1 MNYVDLLKKTSPQ
14 PNSIPNE
21 NLIVG
26 CLMLNTGFDF
36 IINAFSLKRDEVLT
50 ILRNKN
56 QYINEN
62 SESYALHFLYNYL
75 DFNLNTEEIKEK
87 YKLSNKFDLNIVNEL
102 RVLKEEN
109 STSEAIKNE
118 LKEDV
123 PKNQEDL
130 KPKFEYK
137 EEIKEDPDLI
147 EQTKKELKEEEEK
160 ANECEEFIN
169 LAEEH
174 LENSENEDINKI
186 VNDNNDVNV
195 DSDTDTNT
203 NTNTNTNVD
212 AEFNVDI
219 NVNNVNDDPNEVV
232 TKESNGV
239 VHDEPIEDVLTESN
253 EVVLNESNEIYNKDS
268 NVFLNADF
276 SKIKDT
282 ELYLLCNLYKD
293 KLTELNDLRNKYN
306 DVNDVIKYIKKELK
320 EVLLIADQC
329 GIQLKSELSI
339 VDWDGTYKE
348 CLVDNDG
355 DNIMVKFKNMINDIS
370 VNNNEIMIWIQI
382 ANKTDILVE
391 VFEKQCKEGIKNAV
405 NNDDE
410 VLNILR
416 EYNEKNGN

>member
-26 CLMLNTGFDF
+26 CLLLNTGFDF

-109 STSEAIKNE
+109 STSEAIQNE
-118 LKEDV
+118 SKEDA

-137 EEIKEDPDLI
+137 EEPKEDPDLI

-160 ANECEEFIN
+160 LKEYEEFIY
-169 LAEEH
+169 LGEEH
-174 LENSENEDINKI
+174 LENSENEDINEI
-186 VNDNNDVNV
+186 VNDNNNVDNDSNSDVN
-195 DSDTDTNT
+195 T
-203 NTNTNTNVD
+203 D
-212 AEFNVDI
+212 AESNVESDADI
-219 NVNNVNDDPNEVV
+219 NVDNNNVNDTLIEIIKIDNVL
-232 TKESNGV
+232 SNK
-239 VHDEPIEDVLTESN
+239 TEY
-253 EVVLNESNEIYNKDS
+253 EDS

-348 CLVDNDG
+348 CLISNDE
-355 DNIMVKFKNMINDIS
+355 DNIRVKFKNMINDIS

-382 ANKTDILVE
+382 ANKTDMLVE
-391 VFEKQCKEGIKNAV
+391 VFEKQCKEGLKNAV

-416 EYNEKNGN
+416 EYNEKTETL

>member
-75 DFNLNTEEIKEK
+75 DFNLITEEIKEK

-109 STSEAIKNE
+109 NQNKVASE
-118 LKEDV
+118 
-123 PKNQEDL
+123 NQEDL

-137 EEIKEDPDLI
+137 EEPKEDPDLI

-160 ANECEEFIN
+160 VKEYEEFID
-169 LAEEH
+169 LGEEH
-174 LENSENEDINKI
+174 LENCESEDIDEI
-186 VNDNNDVNV
+186 VNDNNGVNV
-195 DSDTDTNT
+195 DSDTDTN
-203 NTNTNTNVD
+203 NNVD
-212 AEFNVDI
+212 AKFNVDI
-219 NVNNVNDDPNEVV
+219 NVKNVN
-232 TKESNGV
+232 
-239 VHDEPIEDVLTESN
+239 DEPIEDVLTESN
-253 EVVLNESNEIYNKDS
+253 GVVLNESNEVVHKDS

-276 SKIKDT
+276 SKVKDT

-348 CLVDNDG
+348 CLVSNDG
-355 DNIMVKFKNMINDIS
+355 DSIRVKFKNMINDIS

-382 ANKTDILVE
+382 ANKTDMLVE
-391 VFEKQCKEGIKNAV
+391 VFEKQCKEGLKNTV

-416 EYNEKNGN
+416 EYNEKTETE

>member
-109 STSEAIKNE
+109 SPNE
-118 LKEDV
+118 PKED
-123 PKNQEDL
+123 PSKNQEDL

-137 EEIKEDPDLI
+137 EEPKEDLDLI

-160 ANECEEFIN
+160 AKECEEFID
-169 LAEEH
+169 LTEEH
-174 LENSENEDINKI
+174 SGNSESKDINEI
-186 VNDNNDVNV
+186 VNDNNNVDNDSNTDVNT
-195 DSDTDTNT
+195 DTDAES
-203 NTNTNTNVD
+203 D
-212 AEFNVDI
+212 ADI
-219 NVNNVNDDPNEVV
+219 NADNNNVND
-232 TKESNGV
+232 TL
-239 VHDEPIEDVLTESN
+239 IEIIKIDNALSN
-253 EVVLNESNEIYNKDS
+253 ETEYKNSDY
-268 NVFLNADF
+268 FLNADF
-276 SKIKDT
+276 SKVKDT

-293 KLTELNDLRNKYN
+293 KLVELNDLRNKYN

-320 EVLLIADQC
+320 EVLLIANEC
-329 GIQLKSELSI
+329 GIELKTELSI

-348 CLVDNDG
+348 CLVSNDG
-355 DNIMVKFKNMINDIS
+355 DSIRVKFKNVINDIS

-382 ANKTDILVE
+382 ANKTDMLVE
-391 VFEKQCKEGIKNAV
+391 VFEKQCKEGLKNAV

-416 EYNEKNGN
+416 EYNEKTKTK

>member
-75 DFNLNTEEIKEK
+75 DFNLTTEEIKEK

-109 STSEAIKNE
+109 NQNKVASE
-118 LKEDV
+118 
-123 PKNQEDL
+123 NQEDL

-137 EEIKEDPDLI
+137 EEPKEDPDLI

-160 ANECEEFIN
+160 VKEYEEFID
-169 LAEEH
+169 LGEEH
-174 LENSENEDINKI
+174 LENSKSEDINEI
-186 VNDNNDVNV
+186 VNDNNGVNV
-195 DSDTDTNT
+195 DSDTNT
-203 NTNTNTNVD
+203 HTNVNAEFN

-232 TKESNGV
+232 TKESNG
-239 VHDEPIEDVLTESN
+239 
-253 EVVLNESNEIYNKDS
+253 VVLNESNEIYNKDS

-348 CLVDNDG
+348 CLVSNDG
-355 DNIMVKFKNMINDIS
+355 DKIRVKFKNMINDIS

-382 ANKTDILVE
+382 ANKTDMLVE
-391 VFEKQCKEGIKNAV
+391 VFEKQCKEGLKNTV

-416 EYNEKNGN
+416 EYNKKTETE

>member
-75 DFNLNTEEIKEK
+75 DFNLTTEEIKEK

-102 RVLKEEN
+102 RILKEEN
-109 STSEAIKNE
+109 NQNKVVSE
-118 LKEDV
+118 
-123 PKNQEDL
+123 NQEDL

-137 EEIKEDPDLI
+137 EEPKEDPDLI
-147 EQTKKELKEEEEK
+147 EQTKNELKEEEEK
-160 ANECEEFIN
+160 AKECEEFID

-174 LENSENEDINKI
+174 LENSKSEDINEI

-195 DSDTDTNT
+195 DSDTDTN
-203 NTNTNTNVD
+203 NNVD

-219 NVNNVNDDPNEVV
+219 NVNNVNDDP
-232 TKESNGV
+232 
-239 VHDEPIEDVLTESN
+239 IEDVITESN
-253 EVVLNESNEIYNKDS
+253 EVVLNESNEVDNKDS
-268 NVFLNADF
+268 NVFLNTDF

-282 ELYLLCNLYKD
+282 ELYLLCNLYKN

-329 GIQLKSELSI
+329 SLNLNGKLS
-339 VDWDGTYKE
+339 VMDWDGDYKE
-348 CLVDNDG
+348 LVIDNDG
-355 DNIMVKFKNMINDIS
+355 DGIRVRFKDVINYIP

-382 ANKTDILVE
+382 ANKTDMLVE
-391 VFEKQCKEGIKNAV
+391 VFEKQCKEGLKNAV

-416 EYNEKNGN
+416 EYNEKTETE

>member
-75 DFNLNTEEIKEK
+75 DFNLTTDEIKEK
-87 YKLSNKFDLNIVNEL
+87 YKLSNKFDLSIVNEL

-109 STSEAIKNE
+109 NTSEAIQNE
-118 LKEDV
+118 SKEDAT
-123 PKNQEDL
+123 KNQEDL

-137 EEIKEDPDLI
+137 EEPKEDPDLI

-160 ANECEEFIN
+160 VKEYEEFID
-169 LAEEH
+169 LGEEH
-174 LENSENEDINKI
+174 LENCESEDIDEI
-186 VNDNNDVNV
+186 VNDNNGVNV
-195 DSDTDTNT
+195 DSDTDTN
-203 NTNTNTNVD
+203 NNVD
-212 AEFNVDI
+212 AKFNVDI
-219 NVNNVNDDPNEVV
+219 NVKNVN
-232 TKESNGV
+232 
-239 VHDEPIEDVLTESN
+239 DEPIEDVLTESN
-253 EVVLNESNEIYNKDS
+253 GVVLNESNEVVHKDS

-320 EVLLIADQC
+320 EVLLIANEC
-329 GIQLKSELSI
+329 GIELNSELSI

-348 CLVDNDG
+348 CLVSNDG
-355 DNIMVKFKNMINDIS
+355 DNIRVKFKNMINDIS

-382 ANKTDILVE
+382 ANKTDMLVE
-391 VFEKQCKEGIKNAV
+391 VFEKQCKEGLKNAV

-416 EYNEKNGN
+416 EYNEKTETE

>member
-109 STSEAIKNE
+109 SPNE
-118 LKEDV
+118 PKEDAS
-123 PKNQEDL
+123 KNQDDL

-137 EEIKEDPDLI
+137 EEPKEDPDLI
-147 EQTKKELKEEEEK
+147 EQTKKELKEEDEK
-160 ANECEEFIN
+160 ANEFEELID
-169 LAEEH
+169 LT
-174 LENSENEDINKI
+174 ENPLNMETRNVHVFVD
-186 VNDNNDVNV
+186 DNNDVN
-195 DSDTDTNT
+195 TDN
-203 NTNTNTNVD
+203 
-212 AEFNVDI
+212 DI
-219 NVNNVNDDPNEVV
+219 NNVNDEV
-232 TKESNGV
+232 
-239 VHDEPIEDVLTESN
+239 IEIAKTDNTL
-253 EVVLNESNEIYNKDS
+253 SNEIEYEDS
-268 NVFLNADF
+268 NLFLNADF

-320 EVLLIADQC
+320 EVLLIANEC
-329 GIQLKSELSI
+329 GIELKSELSI

-348 CLVDNDG
+348 CLVSNDG
-355 DNIMVKFKNMINDIS
+355 DNIRVKFKNMINDIS

-382 ANKTDILVE
+382 ANKTDMLVE
-391 VFEKQCKEGIKNAV
+391 VFEKQCKEGLKNAV

-416 EYNEKNGN
+416 EYNEKTETE

>member
-75 DFNLNTEEIKEK
+75 DFNLNTKEIKEK

-109 STSEAIKNE
+109 NQNKVASE
-118 LKEDV
+118 
-123 PKNQEDL
+123 NQEDL

-137 EEIKEDPDLI
+137 EEPKEDPDLI

-160 ANECEEFIN
+160 VKEYEEFID
-169 LAEEH
+169 LGEEH
-174 LENSENEDINKI
+174 LENSENEDINEI
-186 VNDNNDVNV
+186 VNDDNDVDN
-195 DSDTDTNT
+195 DSNSDVNT
-203 NTNTNTNVD
+203 D
-212 AEFNVDI
+212 AESNVESDAESDADI
-219 NVNNVNDDPNEVV
+219 NVDNNNVNDTLIEIIKIDNVL
-232 TKESNGV
+232 SNK
-239 VHDEPIEDVLTESN
+239 TEYEN
-253 EVVLNESNEIYNKDS
+253 S

-348 CLVDNDG
+348 CLVSNDG
-355 DNIMVKFKNMINDIS
+355 DNIRVKFKNMINDIS

-382 ANKTDILVE
+382 ANKTDMLVE
-391 VFEKQCKEGIKNAV
+391 VFEKQCKEGLKNTV

-416 EYNEKNGN
+416 EYNEKTETE

>member
-75 DFNLNTEEIKEK
+75 DFNLTTEEIKEK

-102 RVLKEEN
+102 RILKEEN
-109 STSEAIKNE
+109 NQNKVVSE
-118 LKEDV
+118 
-123 PKNQEDL
+123 NQEDL

-137 EEIKEDPDLI
+137 EEPKEDPDLI
-147 EQTKKELKEEEEK
+147 EQTKNELKEEEEK
-160 ANECEEFIN
+160 AKECEEFID
-169 LAEEH
+169 LAEKH
-174 LENSENEDINKI
+174 LKNSENEDIDEI
-186 VNDNNDVNV
+186 VNDNNDVDN
-195 DSDTDTNT
+195 DSNSDVNT
-203 NTNTNTNVD
+203 D
-212 AEFNVDI
+212 AESDVDI
-219 NVNNVNDDPNEVV
+219 NVDNNNVNDTLIEIIKIDN
-232 TKESNGV
+232 TLSNK
-239 VHDEPIEDVLTESN
+239 TEY
-253 EVVLNESNEIYNKDS
+253 EDS

-320 EVLLIADQC
+320 EVLLIANEC
-329 GIQLKSELSI
+329 GIELKTELSI

-348 CLVDNDG
+348 CLVSNDG
-355 DNIMVKFKNMINDIS
+355 DNIRVKFKNMINDIS

-382 ANKTDILVE
+382 ANKIDMCVE
-391 VFEKQCKEGIKNAV
+391 VFEKQCKEGLKNKV

>member
-36 IINAFSLKRDEVLT
+36 IMNAFSLKRDEVLT

-75 DFNLNTEEIKEK
+75 DFNLTTDEIKEK

-109 STSEAIKNE
+109 STSEAIQNE
-118 LKEDV
+118 SKEDT

-130 KPKFEYK
+130 KPKFKYK
-137 EEIKEDPDLI
+137 EEPKEDPDLI
-147 EQTKKELKEEEEK
+147 EQTKNELKEEEEK
-160 ANECEEFIN
+160 AKECEEFID

-174 LENSENEDINKI
+174 LENGESEDINEI
-186 VNDNNDVNV
+186 VNDNNNVDNDSNSDVN
-195 DSDTDTNT
+195 T
-203 NTNTNTNVD
+203 D
-212 AEFNVDI
+212 AESNVESDADI
-219 NVNNVNDDPNEVV
+219 NVDNNNVND
-232 TKESNGV
+232 TL
-239 VHDEPIEDVLTESN
+239 IEIIKIDNALSN
-253 EVVLNESNEIYNKDS
+253 ETEYKNSDY
-268 NVFLNADF
+268 FLNSDF

-282 ELYLLCNLYKD
+282 ELYLLCNPYKD

-348 CLVDNDG
+348 CLVSNDV
-355 DNIMVKFKNMINDIS
+355 DNIRVKFKNMINDIS

-382 ANKTDILVE
+382 ANKTDMLVE
-391 VFEKQCKEGIKNAV
+391 VFEKQCKEGLKNAV

-416 EYNEKNGN
+416 EYNEKTETL

>member
-14 PNSIPNE
+14 SNSIPNE

-109 STSEAIKNE
+109 SPNE
-118 LKEDV
+118 PQEDAH
-123 PKNQEDL
+123 KNQEDL

-137 EEIKEDPDLI
+137 EEPKEDPDLI

-160 ANECEEFIN
+160 VKEYEEFID

-174 LENSENEDINKI
+174 LENGEGEDINEI
-186 VNDNNDVNV
+186 VNDNNNVDNDSNSDVN
-195 DSDTDTNT
+195 T
-203 NTNTNTNVD
+203 D
-212 AEFNVDI
+212 AESDSDI
-219 NVNNVNDDPNEVV
+219 NVDNNNVNDTLIEIIKIDNVL
-232 TKESNGV
+232 SNK
-239 VHDEPIEDVLTESN
+239 TEY
-253 EVVLNESNEIYNKDS
+253 EDS

-348 CLVDNDG
+348 CLVSNDE
-355 DNIMVKFKNMINDIS
+355 DNIRVKFKNMINDIS

-382 ANKTDILVE
+382 ANKTDMLVE
-391 VFEKQCKEGIKNAV
+391 VFEKQCKEGLKNAV

-416 EYNEKNGN
+416 EYNEKTETL

>member
-102 RVLKEEN
+102 RVLREEN
-109 STSEAIKNE
+109 SPNRVIPKESNKS
-118 LKEDV
+118 KEDAS
-123 PKNQEDL
+123 KNQEDL
-130 KPKFEYK
+130 KPIFEYK

-160 ANECEEFIN
+160 AKECEEFID
-169 LAEEH
+169 LGEEH
-174 LENSENEDINKI
+174 LENSENENINEI
-186 VNDNNDVNV
+186 VNDNNDVDN
-195 DSDTDTNT
+195 DSNSDVNTD
-203 NTNTNTNVD
+203 
-212 AEFNVDI
+212 ADI
-219 NVNNVNDDPNEVV
+219 NVDNNNVNDTLIEIIKIDNVL
-232 TKESNGV
+232 SNK
-239 VHDEPIEDVLTESN
+239 TEY
-253 EVVLNESNEIYNKDS
+253 EDS

-276 SKIKDT
+276 TKVKDT

-348 CLVDNDG
+348 CLVSNDG
-355 DNIMVKFKNMINDIS
+355 DNIRVKFKNMINDIS

-382 ANKTDILVE
+382 ANKTDMLVE
-391 VFEKQCKEGIKNAV
+391 VFEKQCKEGLKNAV

-416 EYNEKNGN
+416 EYNEKTETE

>member
-109 STSEAIKNE
+109 SPNRVIPKESNE
-118 LKEDV
+118 PKEDAS
-123 PKNQEDL
+123 KNQEDL

-137 EEIKEDPDLI
+137 EEPKEDPDLI
-147 EQTKKELKEEEEK
+147 EQTKNELKEEEEK
-160 ANECEEFIN
+160 AKECEEFID
-169 LAEEH
+169 LGEEH
-174 LENSENEDINKI
+174 LENSKSEDINEI
-186 VNDNNDVNV
+186 VNDNNGVNV
-195 DSDTDTNT
+195 DSDTDTN
-203 NTNTNTNVD
+203 NNVD
-212 AEFNVDI
+212 AKFNVDI
-219 NVNNVNDDPNEVV
+219 NVKNVND
-232 TKESNGV
+232 
-239 VHDEPIEDVLTESN
+239 EPVEDVLTESN
-253 EVVLNESNEIYNKDS
+253 GVVLNESNEVVHKDS
-268 NVFLNADF
+268 NVFLNSDF

-320 EVLLIADQC
+320 EVLLIANQC

-348 CLVDNDG
+348 CLVSNDG
-355 DNIMVKFKNMINDIS
+355 DSIRVKFNNMINDIS

-382 ANKTDILVE
+382 ANKTDMFVE
-391 VFEKQCKEGIKNAV
+391 VFEKQCKEGLKNTV

-416 EYNEKNGN
+416 EYNEKTETE

>member
-75 DFNLNTEEIKEK
+75 DFNLTTDEIKEK
-87 YKLSNKFDLNIVNEL
+87 YKLSNKFDLSIVNEL

-109 STSEAIKNE
+109 SPNGVIPKESNE
-118 LKEDV
+118 PKEDAS
-123 PKNQEDL
+123 KNQEDL

-137 EEIKEDPDLI
+137 EEPKEDPDLI

-160 ANECEEFIN
+160 AKECEEFID
-169 LAEEH
+169 LGEEH
-174 LENSENEDINKI
+174 LENSENEDINEI
-186 VNDNNDVNV
+186 VNDNNNVDNDSNSDVNTDV
-195 DSDTDTNT
+195 NTDTDAES
-203 NTNTNTNVD
+203 NVESD
-212 AEFNVDI
+212 ADI
-219 NVNNVNDDPNEVV
+219 NVDNNNVNDTLIEIIKIDNVL
-232 TKESNGV
+232 SNK
-239 VHDEPIEDVLTESN
+239 TE
-253 EVVLNESNEIYNKDS
+253 YKDS
-268 NVFLNADF
+268 NVFLNSDF
-276 SKIKDT
+276 SKVKDT

-348 CLVDNDG
+348 CLVSNDG
-355 DNIMVKFKNMINDIS
+355 DNIRVKFKNMINDIS
-370 VNNNEIMIWIQI
+370 VNNNEIMIYIQI
-382 ANKTDILVE
+382 ANKTDMLVE
-391 VFEKQCKEGIKNAV
+391 VFEKQCKEGLKNAV

-416 EYNEKNGN
+416 EYNEKTETL

>member
-75 DFNLNTEEIKEK
+75 DFNLTTEEIKEK

-102 RVLKEEN
+102 RILKEEN
-109 STSEAIKNE
+109 NQNKVVSE
-118 LKEDV
+118 
-123 PKNQEDL
+123 NQEDL

-137 EEIKEDPDLI
+137 EEPKEDPDLI
-147 EQTKKELKEEEEK
+147 EQTKNELKEEEEK
-160 ANECEEFIN
+160 VKEFEEFID

-174 LENSENEDINKI
+174 LENSKSEDINEI
-186 VNDNNDVNV
+186 VNDNNNVDNDSNTDVNT
-195 DSDTDTNT
+195 DTDAES
-203 NTNTNTNVD
+203 NVESD
-212 AEFNVDI
+212 ADI
-219 NVNNVNDDPNEVV
+219 NVDNNNINDTLIEIVKIDNVL
-232 TKESNGV
+232 SNK
-239 VHDEPIEDVLTESN
+239 IE
-253 EVVLNESNEIYNKDS
+253 YKDS
-268 NVFLNADF
+268 DVFLNADF
-276 SKIKDT
+276 SKVKDT
-282 ELYLLCNLYKD
+282 ELYFLCNLYKD
-293 KLTELNDLRNKYN
+293 KLVELNDLRNKYN
-306 DVNDVIKYIKKELK
+306 DVNDVVKYIKKELK
-320 EVLLIADQC
+320 EVLLIANEC
-329 GIQLKSELSI
+329 GIELKTELSI

-348 CLVDNDG
+348 CLVSNDV
-355 DNIMVKFKNMINDIS
+355 DNIRVKFNNMINDIS

-382 ANKTDILVE
+382 ANKTDMLVE
-391 VFEKQCKEGIKNAV
+391 VFEKQCKEGLKNTV

-416 EYNEKNGN
+416 EYNEKTETE

>member
-109 STSEAIKNE
+109 SPNE
-118 LKEDV
+118 FKEDAS
-123 PKNQEDL
+123 KNQEDL
-130 KPKFEYK
+130 KPIFEYK

-160 ANECEEFIN
+160 IKEYEEFID
-169 LAEEH
+169 LGEEH
-174 LENSENEDINKI
+174 LENSENEDINEI
-186 VNDNNDVNV
+186 VNDNNNVDNDSNSDVNTDV
-195 DSDTDTNT
+195 NTDTDAES
-203 NTNTNTNVD
+203 NVESD
-212 AEFNVDI
+212 AESDSDI
-219 NVNNVNDDPNEVV
+219 NVDNNNVNDTLIEIIKIDNVL
-232 TKESNGV
+232 SNK
-239 VHDEPIEDVLTESN
+239 TEY
-253 EVVLNESNEIYNKDS
+253 EDS

-348 CLVDNDG
+348 CLVSNDG
-355 DNIMVKFKNMINDIS
+355 DNIRVKFNNMINDIS

-382 ANKTDILVE
+382 ANKTDMLVE
-391 VFEKQCKEGIKNAV
+391 VFEKQCKEGLKNTV

-416 EYNEKNGN
+416 EYNEKTETE

>member
-102 RVLKEEN
+102 RVLKKEN
-109 STSEAIKNE
+109 SKNE
-118 LKEDV
+118 VVDAS
-123 PKNQEDL
+123 KNQEDL

-137 EEIKEDPDLI
+137 EEPKEDPDLI
-147 EQTKKELKEEEEK
+147 EQTKNELKEEEEK
-160 ANECEEFIN
+160 AKECEEFID
-169 LAEEH
+169 LTEEH
-174 LENSENEDINKI
+174 LENSDSEDIDEI
-186 VNDNNDVNV
+186 VNDNNNVDNDSNSDVN
-195 DSDTDTNT
+195 T
-203 NTNTNTNVD
+203 D
-212 AEFNVDI
+212 AESNVESDADI
-219 NVNNVNDDPNEVV
+219 NVDNNNVNDTLIEIIKIDNVL
-232 TKESNGV
+232 SNK
-239 VHDEPIEDVLTESN
+239 TEYEN
-253 EVVLNESNEIYNKDS
+253 S
-268 NVFLNADF
+268 NVFLNSDF
-276 SKIKDT
+276 SKVKDT

-348 CLVDNDG
+348 CLVSNDV
-355 DNIMVKFKNMINDIS
+355 DNIRVKFKNMINDIS

-382 ANKTDILVE
+382 ANKTDMLVE
-391 VFEKQCKEGIKNAV
+391 VFEKQCKEGLKNAV

-416 EYNEKNGN
+416 EYNEKTETE

>member
-62 SESYALHFLYNYL
+62 SESYALHFFYNYL

-102 RVLKEEN
+102 RILREEN
-109 STSEAIKNE
+109 SPNE
-118 LKEDV
+118 SKEDAS
-123 PKNQEDL
+123 KNQEDL
-130 KPKFEYK
+130 KPIFEYK
-137 EEIKEDPDLI
+137 EEIKEDSDLI

-160 ANECEEFIN
+160 AKECEEFID

-174 LENSENEDINKI
+174 LGNSESEDINEI
-186 VNDNNDVNV
+186 VNDNNDVN
-195 DSDTDTNT
+195 TDN
-203 NTNTNTNVD
+203 N
-212 AEFNVDI
+212 I
-219 NVNNVNDDPNEVV
+219 NNVND
-232 TKESNGV
+232 TL
-239 VHDEPIEDVLTESN
+239 IEIIKIDNSLLNKTE
-253 EVVLNESNEIYNKDS
+253 YKDS

-276 SKIKDT
+276 TKVKDT

-329 GIQLKSELSI
+329 GIELNSELSI

-348 CLVDNDG
+348 CLVSNDG
-355 DNIMVKFKNMINDIS
+355 DNIRVKFKNMINDIS

-382 ANKTDILVE
+382 ANKTDMLVE
-391 VFEKQCKEGIKNAV
+391 VFEKQCKECLKNTV

-416 EYNEKNGN
+416 EYNEKTETL

>member
-75 DFNLNTEEIKEK
+75 DFNLTTDEIKEK

-109 STSEAIKNE
+109 SPNRVIPKESNE
-118 LKEDV
+118 PKEDAS
-123 PKNQEDL
+123 KNQENL
-130 KPKFEYK
+130 KPIFEYK

-147 EQTKKELKEEEEK
+147 EQTKKELKEEEGKVKEY
-160 ANECEEFIN
+160 EEFIN
-169 LAEEH
+169 LGEEH
-174 LENSENEDINKI
+174 LEDGEGEDINEI
-186 VNDNNDVNV
+186 VNDNNNVDNDSNSDVNT
-195 DSDTDTNT
+195 DTDAKS
-203 NTNTNTNVD
+203 D
-212 AEFNVDI
+212 ADI
-219 NVNNVNDDPNEVV
+219 NVDNNNVNDTLIEIIKIDNVL
-232 TKESNGV
+232 SNK
-239 VHDEPIEDVLTESN
+239 TEYKN
-253 EVVLNESNEIYNKDS
+253 S
-268 NVFLNADF
+268 NVFLNSDF
-276 SKIKDT
+276 SKVKDT

-329 GIQLKSELSI
+329 GIELKSELSI

-348 CLVDNDG
+348 CLVSNDV
-355 DNIMVKFKNMINDIS
+355 DNIRVKFKNMINDIS

-382 ANKTDILVE
+382 ANKTDMLVE
-391 VFEKQCKEGIKNAV
+391 VFEKQCKEGLKNAV

-416 EYNEKNGN
+416 EYNEKMETE

>member
-1 MNYVDLLKKTSPQ
+1 MNYVNLLKKTSPQ

-109 STSEAIKNE
+109 STSEAIQNE
-118 LKEDV
+118 SKEDT

-137 EEIKEDPDLI
+137 EEPKEDPDLI

-160 ANECEEFIN
+160 VKEYEEFID
-169 LAEEH
+169 LGEEH
-174 LENSENEDINKI
+174 LENSENEDINEI
-186 VNDNNDVNV
+186 VNDNNNVDNDSNSDVNI
-195 DSDTDTNT
+195 
-203 NTNTNTNVD
+203 D
-212 AEFNVDI
+212 AESDADI
-219 NVNNVNDDPNEVV
+219 NVDNNNVND
-232 TKESNGV
+232 TL
-239 VHDEPIEDVLTESN
+239 IEIIKIDNALSN
-253 EVVLNESNEIYNKDS
+253 ETEYKNSDY
-268 NVFLNADF
+268 FLNADF

-348 CLVDNDG
+348 CLVSNDV
-355 DNIMVKFKNMINDIS
+355 DNIRVKFKNMINDIS
-370 VNNNEIMIWIQI
+370 VNNNEIMIYIQI
-382 ANKTDILVE
+382 ANKTDMLVE
-391 VFEKQCKEGIKNAV
+391 VFEKQCKEGLKNAV

-416 EYNEKNGN
+416 EYNEKTETL

>member
-75 DFNLNTEEIKEK
+75 DFNLTTDEIKEK

-109 STSEAIKNE
+109 NQNKVVDTS
-118 LKEDV
+118 
-123 PKNQEDL
+123 KNQEDL

-137 EEIKEDPDLI
+137 EEPKEDPDLI
-147 EQTKKELKEEEEK
+147 EQTKNELKAEEEK
-160 ANECEEFIN
+160 VKEYEEFID
-169 LAEEH
+169 LGEEH
-174 LENSENEDINKI
+174 LENSENEDINEI
-186 VNDNNDVNV
+186 VNDNNDVDN
-195 DSDTDTNT
+195 DSNSDVNI
-203 NTNTNTNVD
+203 D
-212 AEFNVDI
+212 AESDSDI
-219 NVNNVNDDPNEVV
+219 NVDNNNVND
-232 TKESNGV
+232 TL
-239 VHDEPIEDVLTESN
+239 IEIIKIDNALSN
-253 EVVLNESNEIYNKDS
+253 ETEYKNSDY
-268 NVFLNADF
+268 FLNADF

-306 DVNDVIKYIKKELK
+306 DVNDVIKYIKKKLK

-348 CLVDNDG
+348 CLVSNDG
-355 DNIMVKFKNMINDIS
+355 DNIRVKFKNMINDIS

-382 ANKTDILVE
+382 ANKTDMLVE
-391 VFEKQCKEGIKNAV
+391 VFEKQCKEGLKNAV

-416 EYNEKNGN
+416 EYNEKTETL

>member
-109 STSEAIKNE
+109 STSEAIQNE
-118 LKEDV
+118 SKEDT

-137 EEIKEDPDLI
+137 EEPKEDPDLI
-147 EQTKKELKEEEEK
+147 EQTKKELKDEEEK
-160 ANECEEFIN
+160 SKECEELID

-174 LENSENEDINKI
+174 LANSESEDINEI
-186 VNDNNDVNV
+186 VNDNNNVDNDSNSDVN
-195 DSDTDTNT
+195 T
-203 NTNTNTNVD
+203 D
-212 AEFNVDI
+212 AESNVESDAESDADI
-219 NVNNVNDDPNEVV
+219 NVDNNNVNDEVIEIAETDKV
-232 TKESNGV
+232 SSNKIKYK
-239 VHDEPIEDVLTESN
+239 DSDAF
-253 EVVLNESNEIYNKDS
+253 LNEN
-268 NVFLNADF
+268 FT
-276 SKIKDT
+276 KIKDT
-282 ELYLLCNLYKD
+282 ELFLLCNLYKD
-293 KLTELNDLRNKYN
+293 KLIELNELRNKYN
-306 DVNDVIKYIKKELK
+306 DVNGVIKYIKKELK
-320 EVLLIADQC
+320 EVLLIADKC
-329 GIQLKSELSI
+329 SLHLNGKLS
-339 VDWDGTYKE
+339 VMDWDGDYKE
-348 CLVDNDG
+348 LVIDNDG
-355 DNIMVKFKNMINDIS
+355 DSIRVRFKDVINYIP

-382 ANKTDILVE
+382 ANKTDMLVE
-391 VFEKQCKEGIKNAV
+391 VFEKQCKEGITNAV

-416 EYNEKNGN
+416 EYNEKT

>member
-109 STSEAIKNE
+109 SPNE
-118 LKEDV
+118 PKEDAS
-123 PKNQEDL
+123 KNQEDL

-137 EEIKEDPDLI
+137 EEPKEDLDLI
-147 EQTKKELKEEEEK
+147 GQTKKELKEEEEK
-160 ANECEEFIN
+160 AKECEEFID
-169 LAEEH
+169 LTEEH
-174 LENSENEDINKI
+174 SGNSESKDINEI
-186 VNDNNDVNV
+186 VNDNNGVNV
-195 DSDTDTNT
+195 DSDT
-203 NTNTNTNVD
+203 NTNTNVN

-219 NVNNVNDDPNEVV
+219 NVNNVNDTLIEIIKIDNVL
-232 TKESNGV
+232 SNK
-239 VHDEPIEDVLTESN
+239 TEYKNSD
-253 EVVLNESNEIYNKDS
+253 Y
-268 NVFLNADF
+268 FLNADF

-348 CLVDNDG
+348 CLVSNDG
-355 DNIMVKFKNMINDIS
+355 DNIRVKFKNMINDIS

-382 ANKTDILVE
+382 SNKTDMLVE
-391 VFEKQCKEGIKNAV
+391 VFEKQCKEGLKNAV

-416 EYNEKNGN
+416 EYNEKTETQ

>member
-109 STSEAIKNE
+109 SPNRVIPKESNE
-118 LKEDV
+118 PKEDAS
-123 PKNQEDL
+123 KNQEDL

-137 EEIKEDPDLI
+137 EESKEDPDLI

-160 ANECEEFIN
+160 VKEYEEFID
-169 LAEEH
+169 LGEEH
-174 LENSENEDINKI
+174 LENSENEDINEI
-186 VNDNNDVNV
+186 VNDNNNVDNNSNSDVNTDV
-195 DSDTDTNT
+195 NTDTDAES
-203 NTNTNTNVD
+203 D
-212 AEFNVDI
+212 ADI
-219 NVNNVNDDPNEVV
+219 NVDNNNVNDEVIEIAETDKV
-232 TKESNGV
+232 SSNKIKYK
-239 VHDEPIEDVLTESN
+239 DLDAF
-253 EVVLNESNEIYNKDS
+253 LNEN
-268 NVFLNADF
+268 FT
-276 SKIKDT
+276 KIKDT
-282 ELYLLCNLYKD
+282 ELFLLCNLYKD
-293 KLTELNDLRNKYN
+293 KLIELNELRNKYN
-306 DVNDVIKYIKKELK
+306 DVNGVIKYIKKELK
-320 EVLLIADQC
+320 EVLLIADKC
-329 GIQLKSELSI
+329 GIELKSELSI

-348 CLVDNDG
+348 CLVSNDG
-355 DNIMVKFKNMINDIS
+355 DSIRVKFKNMINDIS

-382 ANKTDILVE
+382 ANKTDMLVE
-391 VFEKQCKEGIKNAV
+391 VFEKQCKEGLKNAV

-416 EYNEKNGN
+416 EYNEKTETL

>member
-87 YKLSNKFDLNIVNEL
+87 YKLYNKFDLNIVNEL
-102 RVLKEEN
+102 RVLREEN
-109 STSEAIKNE
+109 SPNE
-118 LKEDV
+118 SKEDAS
-123 PKNQEDL
+123 KNQEDL

-137 EEIKEDPDLI
+137 EEPKENHDLI

-160 ANECEEFIN
+160 ANECEELID

-174 LENSENEDINKI
+174 LENSKSEDINEI
-186 VNDNNDVNV
+186 VNDNNGVNV
-195 DSDTDTNT
+195 DSDINT
-203 NTNTNTNVD
+203 NNNVD
-212 AEFNVDI
+212 AEFNVNI
-219 NVNNVNDDPNEVV
+219 NVNNVNDDPNKVV

-239 VHDEPIEDVLTESN
+239 VLAESN
-253 EVVLNESNEIYNKDS
+253 KTEYKNSDY
-268 NVFLNADF
+268 FLNADF

-282 ELYLLCNLYKD
+282 ELYLLYNLYKD
-293 KLTELNDLRNKYN
+293 KLIELNDLRNKYN

-320 EVLLIADQC
+320 EVLLITNEC

-348 CLVDNDG
+348 CLVSNDG
-355 DNIMVKFKNMINDIS
+355 DNIRLKFKNMINDIS

-382 ANKTDILVE
+382 ANKIDMLVE
-391 VFEKQCKEGIKNAV
+391 VFEKQCKEGLKNAV

-416 EYNEKNGN
+416 EYNEKTETE

>member
-102 RVLKEEN
+102 RVLKEKN
-109 STSEAIKNE
+109 STSEAIQNE
-118 LKEDV
+118 SKEDT

-137 EEIKEDPDLI
+137 EEPKEDPDLI

-160 ANECEEFIN
+160 VKEYEEFID
-169 LAEEH
+169 LGEEH
-174 LENSENEDINKI
+174 LENSENEDINEI
-186 VNDNNDVNV
+186 VNDNNNVDNDSNSDVN
-195 DSDTDTNT
+195 T
-203 NTNTNTNVD
+203 D
-212 AEFNVDI
+212 AESNVESDADI
-219 NVNNVNDDPNEVV
+219 NVDNNNVNDTLIEIIKIDN
-232 TKESNGV
+232 TLSNK
-239 VHDEPIEDVLTESN
+239 TEY
-253 EVVLNESNEIYNKDS
+253 EDS

-320 EVLLIADQC
+320 KVLLIANEC
-329 GIQLKSELSI
+329 GIELNSELSI

-348 CLVDNDG
+348 CLVSNDV
-355 DNIMVKFKNMINDIS
+355 DSIRVKFKNMINDIS

-382 ANKTDILVE
+382 ANKTDMLVE
-391 VFEKQCKEGIKNAV
+391 VFEKQCKEGLKNAV

-416 EYNEKNGN
+416 EYNEKTETE

>member
-109 STSEAIKNE
+109 STSEAIQNE
-118 LKEDV
+118 SKEDI

-137 EEIKEDPDLI
+137 EEPKEDPDLI
-147 EQTKKELKEEEEK
+147 EQTKNELKEEEEK
-160 ANECEEFIN
+160 VKECEEFID

-174 LENSENEDINKI
+174 LENGEGEDINEI
-186 VNDNNDVNV
+186 VNDNNNVSVDVDNN
-195 DSDTDTNT
+195 TDTNIDA
-203 NTNTNTNVD
+203 D
-212 AEFNVDI
+212 AES
-219 NVNNVNDDPNEVV
+219 NVNINIDNVND
-232 TKESNGV
+232 KQ
-239 VHDEPIEDVLTESN
+239 
-253 EVVLNESNEIYNKDS
+253 NEIDNKDS

-320 EVLLIADQC
+320 EVLLIANQC

-348 CLVDNDG
+348 CLVSNDV
-355 DNIMVKFKNMINDIS
+355 DNIRVKFKNMINDIS
-370 VNNNEIMIWIQI
+370 VNNNEIMIYIQI
-382 ANKTDILVE
+382 ANKIDILVE
-391 VFEKQCKEGIKNAV
+391 MFEKQCKESLKNTV

-416 EYNEKNGN
+416 EYNEKTETE

>member
-14 PNSIPNE
+14 PNSIQNE

-75 DFNLNTEEIKEK
+75 DFNLTTEEIKEK

-109 STSEAIKNE
+109 NQNKVVSE
-118 LKEDV
+118 
-123 PKNQEDL
+123 NQEDL

-137 EEIKEDPDLI
+137 EEPKEDPDLI

-160 ANECEEFIN
+160 VKKYEEFID
-169 LAEEH
+169 LGEEH
-174 LENSENEDINKI
+174 LENSENEDINEI
-186 VNDNNDVNV
+186 VNDNNDVDN
-195 DSDTDTNT
+195 DSNSDVNT
-203 NTNTNTNVD
+203 D
-212 AEFNVDI
+212 AEFDADI
-219 NVNNVNDDPNEVV
+219 NVDNNSVNDTLIEIIKIDN
-232 TKESNGV
+232 TLSNK
-239 VHDEPIEDVLTESN
+239 TEY
-253 EVVLNESNEIYNKDS
+253 EDS

-329 GIQLKSELSI
+329 GIELNSELSI

-348 CLVDNDG
+348 CLVSNDG
-355 DNIMVKFKNMINDIS
+355 DNIRVRFKDVINYIP
-370 VNNNEIMIWIQI
+370 VNNNEIMIYIQI
-382 ANKTDILVE
+382 ANKIDMLVE
-391 VFEKQCKEGIKNAV
+391 MFEKQCKEGLKNAV

-416 EYNEKNGN
+416 EYNEKTETQ

>member
-109 STSEAIKNE
+109 NQNKVASE
-118 LKEDV
+118 
-123 PKNQEDL
+123 NQEDL

-137 EEIKEDPDLI
+137 EEPKEDPDLI

-160 ANECEEFIN
+160 VKEYEEFID
-169 LAEEH
+169 LGEEH
-174 LENSENEDINKI
+174 LENCESEDIDEI
-186 VNDNNDVNV
+186 VNDNNGVNV
-195 DSDTDTNT
+195 DSDTDTN
-203 NTNTNTNVD
+203 NNVD
-212 AEFNVDI
+212 AKFNVDI
-219 NVNNVNDDPNEVV
+219 NVKNVN
-232 TKESNGV
+232 
-239 VHDEPIEDVLTESN
+239 DEPIEDVLTESN
-253 EVVLNESNEIYNKDS
+253 GVVLNESNEVVHKDS

-348 CLVDNDG
+348 CLVSNDG
-355 DNIMVKFKNMINDIS
+355 DNIRVKFKNMINDIS

-382 ANKTDILVE
+382 ANKTDMLVE
-391 VFEKQCKEGIKNAV
+391 VFEKQCKEGLKNTV

-416 EYNEKNGN
+416 EYNEKTETE